1 MRVNGGL
8 MDDWPTAIFALSVVF
23 YNRANSFK
31 VNSIKISLKKAPFY
45 GIFSIAKYLSITDM
59 EAHDKQEL
67 IALIDYMIHHNE
79 HHNEELKELASSL
92 KDISQGAY
100 AKVEE
105 AINEFKK
112 GNLALEEALKELGK

>member
-1 MRVNGGL
+1 
-8 MDDWPTAIFALSVVF
+8 
-23 YNRANSFK
+23 
-31 VNSIKISLKKAPFY
+31 
-45 GIFSIAKYLSITDM
+45 M

-67 IALIDYMIHHNE
+67 TALIDYMIHHNE

-92 KDISQGAY
+92 KDMNKDAY

-112 GNLALEEALKELGK
+112 GNLALEEVLKELGR